1 MFQVNEYF
9 DANVKSLSFVDG
21 EGNSSVGVMAAGEYE
36 FGTSSVEY
44 MTVVSGVM
52 AVMLPGSNEW
62 KDYKEFE
69 TFIVDKDS
77 KFKVKVADQVSYLC
91 KYR

>member
-1 MFQVNEYF
+1 MFAVNEYF
-9 DANVKSLSFVDG
+9 DANVKSLSFIDK
-21 EGNSSVGVMAAGEYE
+21 EGNSSIGVMAKGEYE

-52 AVMLPGSNEW
+52 SVLLPGSSDW

-69 TFIVDKDS
+69 TFIVEKDS
-77 KFKVKVADQVSYLC
+77 KFNVKVLDPVSYLC